1 MQANIHNG
9 SVLNYTGRLVA
20 HRSNHRSGGN
30 QGRTTTAT
38 ATSTRNAENAQP
50 MATAMAAE
58 DISTVT
64 AALQQHQ
71 QQHHQIISTVA
82 AVEII
87 EGNRKGVRRSS
98 IDNDVIRVDQQQQ
111 LAEDASELGL
121 GAGGDS
127 DQRLLLGNGNDG
139 VGVTKEGSVG
149 RKTTGGSKQKKMI
162 FIRAGGEQSVTTTSG
177 GRKEKPPMVTIVTIG
192 AMEATA
198 AMRNGEA
205 GDDESEEDKV
215 DILAH
220 L

>member
-1 MQANIHNG
+1 
-9 SVLNYTGRLVA
+9 
-20 HRSNHRSGGN
+20 
-30 QGRTTTAT
+30 
-38 ATSTRNAENAQP
+38 
-50 MATAMAAE
+50 MAAE

-192 AMEATA
+192 GMEATA